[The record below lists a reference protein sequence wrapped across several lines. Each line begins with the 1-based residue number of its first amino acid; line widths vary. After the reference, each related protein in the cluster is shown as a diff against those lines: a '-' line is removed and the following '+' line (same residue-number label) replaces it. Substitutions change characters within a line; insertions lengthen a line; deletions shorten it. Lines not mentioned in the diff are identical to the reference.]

1 MTPKLEREREALRMA
16 EIDLENRRKQLADL
30 EREEAEKKLSKLMKK
45 LGADAA
51 LEILELS
58 VSMKASAAISA
69 LKNASAKA
77 VPAT

>member
-69 LKNASAKA
+69 RKNASAKA
-77 VPAT
+77 VPAV